1 MSKRRLADELR
12 LRVNPHFDHSIDP
25 DENEFAFW
33 NPVSATNDLVKLANA
48 ALEIA
53 QVVSDS
59 MSEKVQV
66 RVRRK
71 ELERQIDDIEKRLL
85 VDDPP
90 SPSET
95 KTTKLVAAAIE
106 RRALASGQ
114 IDALSD
120 LREMLQR
127 LERRELELE
136 AQVEAGLMWSKTN
149 EKVSENIKTA
159 LAFYKDERKRAYQL

>member
-12 LRVNPHFDHSIDP
+12 LRVNPHFDHGIDP
-25 DENEFAFW
+25 EENEFAFW

-48 ALEIA
+48 ALDIA

-85 VDDPP
+85 VNDPP

-95 KTTKLVAAAIE
+95 KTSKLVAAAIE
-106 RRALASGQ
+106 RRALDSGQ
-114 IDALSD
+114 IEALVSLRDD
-120 LREMLQR
+120 LNK

-136 AQVEAGLMWSKTN
+136 AQVDAGLMWAKTN

-159 LAFYKDERKRAYQL
+159 LAFYKDERKRAYQF